1 MNLFPTDTVP
11 ETTFNNMHGTIRD
24 IYSSDGQLYQSKEG
38 KMGTVDKVKLNV
50 SEFWSRKNVWESGWE
65 PTNNWYVFSYYRILK
80 SNFEC
85 IVLFIR
91 SVDDQIMSAKYFCLK
106 V

>member
-1 MNLFPTDTVP
+1 
-11 ETTFNNMHGTIRD
+11 MHGTIRD

-65 PTNNWYVFSYYRILK
+65 PTNN
-80 SNFEC
+80 
-85 IVLFIR
+85 
-91 SVDDQIMSAKYFCLK
+91 M
-106 V
+106 